1 MNMGDGYYD
10 RMVDMIKE
18 AVLKDG
24 KFSPLVHK
32 VMEKDAL
39 VVKGADYSE
48 IVNTISFFHP
58 TDVEVSL
65 NRMKMVV
72 AAWCVANPVPIE
84 FTSSELD

>member
-1 MNMGDGYYD
+1 MGNGYYD
-10 RMVDMIKE
+10 RMVDKIKE
-18 AVLKDG
+18 AFLKDG
-24 KFSPLVHK
+24 RFSRLVHK
-32 VMEKDAL
+32 VIQMDAL

-48 IVNTISFFHP
+48 IVNTFYFFHP